1 MKWLMIPVGLTA
13 LLAGSVTFWLPIPI
27 GLPLLLF
34 GLYLL
39 LKHSHVARRTMAI
52 TLRKSPKARAV
63 YRRIQ
68 ALKRAAARKRRQL
81 QSNRANAI

>member
-1 MKWLMIPVGLTA
+1 MKWLMIPIGLSA

-39 LKHSHVARRTMAI
+39 LKHSTVARRTMAGA
-52 TLRKSPKARAV
+52 LRKSPRAKAV
-63 YRRIQ
+63 YRKVQ
-68 ALKRAAARKRRQL
+68 ALKKAASEKARLLQKRR
-81 QSNRANAI
+81 ANTF